1 MTMKLLLAII
11 CVILCSATS
20 NEIRAKRDLSPDV
33 RNKLIEV
40 LNKDSQEI
48 GKKLNIKMETII
60 YDRYLERSIR
70 LSEKDC
76 IKSSSSS
83 LGPTLDGDSLTR
95 DLVYNKAVDFYIPS
109 HKTIGCS
116 KDFECS
122 ISYSRGDT
130 FVEEL
135 IGKTA
140 VLRGICIFGEPS
152 NVSKE
157 DLDKIRN
164 ADLPMPWKY
173 GDLIGVNGSSEG
185 ESGSGKV
192 IRFIICIL
200 LSVYI

>member
-1 MTMKLLLAII
+1 MATKLLLAII
-11 CVILCSATS
+11 CVVFSAATS

-40 LNKDSQEI
+40 LNKDRQEI
-48 GKKLNIKMETII
+48 GKKLNIKMEVVK

-76 IKSSSSS
+76 IKSPSSS
-83 LGPTLDGDSLTR
+83 LGPTLDGDSLAR
-95 DLVYNKAVDFYIPS
+95 DLVYTKAVDFYIPS

-140 VLRGICIFGEPS
+140 VLRGICIFGEPRD
-152 NVSKE
+152 VSKE
-157 DLDKIRN
+157 DFDKIRN

-173 GDLIGVNGSSEG
+173 GDLIGVNGFSG
-185 ESGSGKV
+185 GGSGSGKV
-192 IRFIICIL
+192 FRFIICIL
-200 LSVYI
+200 LAFYI